1 MVYGICMKSF
11 VSIALLLLLSACSAS
26 NRMGNYEARFK
37 SQDGI
42 DYKIYNRRGAL
53 LQIETPDGI
62 KITAD
67 DRDTRPGTLDKL
79 MTILLLK
86 GTP

>member
-1 MVYGICMKSF
+1 MVNKTSMKRL
-11 VSIALLLLLSACSAS
+11 VPIALLLLLSACSFS
-26 NRMGNYEARFK
+26 NRMNNYEARFI
-37 SQDGI
+37 SQDGV
-42 DYKIYNRRGAL
+42 DYKIFNRRGAL
-53 LQIETPDGI
+53 LQVETPDGV